1 MAKMPD
7 TLTFEV
13 DQESLDHLYE
23 VIGSVE
29 QAIRRITREVKL
41 LRKHTDDLRVA
52 KLRMDRAR
60 EGGE

>member
-1 MAKMPD
+1 MAMLPES
-7 TLTFEV
+7 LSYEV
-13 DQESLDHLYE
+13 DQESLDHLYQ
-23 VIGSVE
+23 VIGSLEETIHRVAV
-29 QAIRRITREVKL
+29 QVKL